1 MKARGLDMSSE
12 SMLADF
18 VKPGTEAAEPPR
30 PLAGYVPVAVF
41 EARVAQLEDK
51 LAQFESLAGQLL
63 TDLAKAL
70 ATF

>member
-1 MKARGLDMSSE
+1 MPSE
-12 SMLADF
+12 SMLAGF
-18 VKPGTEAAEPPR
+18 VKPVTDAPEPT
-30 PLAGYVPVAVF
+30 PLAGYVPAAAF

-63 TDLAKAL
+63 ADLAKAL

>member
-1 MKARGLDMSSE
+1 MSSE
-12 SMLADF
+12 SMLANF
-18 VKPGTEAAEPPR
+18 VKPVTDAPEPPR
-30 PLAGYVPVAVF
+30 PLAGYVPVAAL

-63 TDLAKAL
+63 TDLEKAL